1 MVLAYNRKAEQEERL
16 MRSKI
21 PLLRFGTDRNRT
33 IERSDSYAKLRADR
47 PPTRSLAAERRNC
60 GSIHISRRSA

>member
-1 MVLAYNRKAEQEERL
+1 